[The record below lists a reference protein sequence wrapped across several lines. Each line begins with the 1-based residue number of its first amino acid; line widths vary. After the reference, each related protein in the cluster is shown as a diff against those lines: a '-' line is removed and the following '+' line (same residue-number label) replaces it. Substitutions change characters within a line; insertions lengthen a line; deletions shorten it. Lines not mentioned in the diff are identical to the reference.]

1 MLIFRVAQIFSS
13 VHLSYLLSVFSIR
26 LSYPSL
32 LSVSPIRLSYSSLSF
47 VSLICLSYPS
57 LLPVSPIP
65 VYLSLFHIF
74 FPYHVFFPTPFHLS
88 FSYRYRIFFL
98 TLCFISPFNFV
109 FPVLI
114 NFFLLYPLTFFSSS
128 FIWLIL
134 FRNAGPYLL
143 LIKCENVK

>member
-13 VHLSYLLSVFSIR
+13 VHLSYLLSVSSIR

-32 LSVSPIRLSYSSLSF
+32 LSVSPIRLSYSSLSL
-47 VSLICLSYPS
+47 VSLIRLSYPS

-74 FPYHVFFPTPFHLS
+74 FPYHVFFPTPCHLS
-88 FSYRYRIFFL
+88 FSYRYRSFFL
-98 TLCFISPFNFV
+98 TLLFISPFNFV

-114 NFFLLYPLTFFSSS
+114 NFFPLYPLTFFSSS